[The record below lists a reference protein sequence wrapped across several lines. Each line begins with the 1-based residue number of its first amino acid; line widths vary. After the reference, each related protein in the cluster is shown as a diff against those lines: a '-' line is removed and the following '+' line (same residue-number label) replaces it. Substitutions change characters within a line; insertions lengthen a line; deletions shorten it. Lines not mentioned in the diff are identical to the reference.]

1 MDLVWAKQT
10 AGYRRFCW
18 LRRLGPP
25 GRRRGAAAV
34 EFAVVAPVLL
44 ILVFGMIDVGRMI
57 MVQQLM
63 NDAAR
68 EGARTASL
76 GGSSFA
82 EVSSRVSA
90 FLDATS
96 VDASRVQI
104 EVLPINL
111 AAAERGDLVTV
122 RLSVAFAD
130 VSWLPTPRALGNR
143 TLLSH
148 CTMRHE

>member
-1 MDLVWAKQT
+1 MDQVLPARPDHQ
-10 AGYRRFCW
+10 GLQCFRP
-18 LRRLGPP
+18 LGK
-25 GRRRGAAAV
+25 RRGAAAV

-44 ILVFGMIDVGRMI
+44 IMVFGMVDMGRMI

-68 EGARTASL
+68 EGARTAAL
-76 GGSSFA
+76 GGSSFG

-90 FLDATS
+90 FLDATG

-104 EVLPINL
+104 ELTPINL

-122 RLSVAFAD
+122 QLSVAFAD

-143 TLLSH
+143 TLRSQ